1 MALDTSVARTGRTS
15 LDVDAVRA
23 DFPILAETQGGK
35 PLVYLDSAASSQ
47 KPEAVIRALDDYYRH
62 YNANVHRG
70 IYGISERATAAY
82 EEARHKIARFI
93 NAPDAREVIFT
104 RGTTEG
110 INLVAAAWGRANLRL
125 GDVIVY
131 TEMEHHSNL
140 VPWQLVAGERGATLE
155 VIPVTDEGRLDL
167 DAYDQILARHR
178 ERVRLVAVNHVSNA
192 LGTIN
197 PVREIAA
204 RAHAAGALVLVDG
217 AQSVPHGPVDVQELG
232 CDFLAFS
239 GHKMLGPMGIGV
251 LWGRRAILEAMPPF
265 QGGGSMIRR
274 VTLQRTTWADLPNK
288 FEAGTPSTGDA
299 IALGV
304 AVDYL
309 TALGMEAIR
318 AHEHE
323 LTAYALDRLRGV
335 EGLTVYGPPAAEERT
350 GVISFTLGDIHPHD
364 LATILDEDAVCVRAG
379 HHCTQPLMDRFGLTA
394 TARASVY
401 LYNTREEIDRLAAAL
416 ERAKAIFAF

>member
-1 MALDTSVARTGRTS
+1 M
-15 LDVDAVRA
+15 
-23 DFPILAETQGGK
+23 
-35 PLVYLDSAASSQ
+35 
-47 KPEAVIRALDDYYRH
+47 
-62 YNANVHRG
+62 
-70 IYGISERATAAY
+70 
-82 EEARHKIARFI
+82 
-93 NAPDAREVIFT
+93 IFT

-167 DAYDQILARHR
+167 DAYDQILARHG
-178 ERVRLVAVNHVSNA
+178 ERVRLVAVTHVSNT
-192 LGTIN
+192 LGTVN
-197 PVREIAA
+197 PVREVANRA
-204 RAHAAGALVLVDG
+204 RAVGALTLVDG
-217 AQSVPHGPVDVQELG
+217 AQSVPHGPVNVDDLG

-323 LTAYALDRLRGV
+323 LAAYALDRLQGV
-335 EGLTVYGPPAAEERT
+335 EGLAVYGPPTAEERT

>member
-1 MALDTSVARTGRTS
+1 MALDTSVAR
-15 LDVDAVRA
+15 LDAAAVRA
-23 DFPILAETQGGK
+23 DFPLLGETQNGR
-35 PLVYLDSAASSQ
+35 PLVYLDSAATSQ
-47 KPEAVIRALDDYYRH
+47 KPEAVIRALDEYYRR

-82 EEARHKIARFI
+82 EEARHKVARFI
-93 NAPDAREVIFT
+93 NAPDNREVIFT

-110 INLVAAAWGRANLRL
+110 INLVAYAWGRANLRA

-140 VPWQLVAGERGATLE
+140 VPWQIVAEERGATLE
-155 VIPVTDEGRLDL
+155 AIPVTDEGRLDL
-167 DAYDQILARHR
+167 EEYDRLLVRHDG
-178 ERVRLVAVNHVSNA
+178 RVKLVAVTHVSNA

-197 PVREIAA
+197 PVRLIADKA
-204 RAHAAGALVLVDG
+204 RAAGALTLVDG
-217 AQSVPHGPVDVQELG
+217 AQSVPHGPVDVRDLG

-239 GHKMLGPMGIGV
+239 GHKMLGPMGAGV
-251 LWGRRAILEAMPPF
+251 LWGRRALLEAMPPF
-265 QGGGSMIRR
+265 NGGGSMIRR

-309 TALGMEAIR
+309 AALGMDAVR
-318 AHEHE
+318 AHEHD
-323 LTAYALDRLRGV
+323 LTVYALDRLREV
-335 EGLTVYGPPAAEERT
+335 EGLTIYGPRNAEERV
-350 GVISFTLGDIHPHD
+350 GVISFTLADIHPHD

-379 HHCTQPLMDRFGLTA
+379 HHCAQPLMDRFGLTA
-394 TARASVY
+394 TARASLY